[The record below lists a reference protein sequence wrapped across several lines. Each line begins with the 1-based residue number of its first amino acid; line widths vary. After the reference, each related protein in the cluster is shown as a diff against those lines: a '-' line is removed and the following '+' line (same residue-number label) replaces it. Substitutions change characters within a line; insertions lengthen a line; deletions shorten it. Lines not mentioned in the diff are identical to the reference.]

1 MNIGGLTKLTLL
13 DFPTKVACTVFTTGC
28 NFRCPFCHNGG
39 LVQGYNIEQLSEDDV
54 LAFLEKRKNV
64 LEGICLTG
72 GEPLLQSGVKEFL
85 HKVKAIGYCVK
96 LDTNGAFP
104 DKLQELVKEKLVD
117 YVAMDIKNSKALYS
131 EMVGVNANITEICRS
146 VEFLKSNVVDYEFRT
161 TVTSRHT
168 EKSVKEMGEWLVG
181 SKRLYLQKF
190 VNSGDLIDKNA
201 CGCDD
206 ETMRRFKEI
215 LQKYVP
221 ETHLRGMDDYE

>member
-39 LVQGYNIEQLSEDDV
+39 LVKGYNIEHLSEEAV

-64 LEGICLTG
+64 LEGMCLTG
-72 GEPLLQSGVKEFL
+72 GEPLLQRGVKEFL
-85 HKVKAIGYCVK
+85 RQVKELGYCVK

-117 YVAMDIKNSKALYS
+117 YVAMDIKNSKTLYS
-131 EMVGVNANITEICRS
+131 ETVGVNADISEICRS
-146 VEFLKSNVVDYEFRT
+146 VEFLKSNVVNYEFRT
-161 TVTSRHT
+161 TVTSLHT
-168 EKSVKEMGEWLVG
+168 EKSMEEMGKWLVG
-181 SKRLYLQKF
+181 AKRLYLQKF
-190 VNSGDLIDKNA
+190 VDSGDLIDKSS
-201 CGCDD
+201 CGCT
-206 ETMRRFKEI
+206 EEAMRRFKEI

-221 ETHLRGMDDYE
+221 ETHLRGMDD